1 MDDNKIKI
9 NIYLNGHHSSL
20 TVNREDEGD
29 VRAAAKKVNEYI
41 IKAKKYFDSPQLGED
56 RLLAM
61 VAYQFALSGIRA
73 EKKANS
79 QQFINKIEEW
89 DKLLEQQLL
98 SDYTED
104 IAFVSK
110 RKKEEE

>member
-1 MDDNKIKI
+1 MDDNKIRI
-9 NIYLNGHHSSL
+9 NIYLNGQHYSL
-20 TVNREDEGD
+20 KVKPEDEED
-29 VRAAAKKVNEYI
+29 ARSAAKKVNAYI
-41 IKAKKYFDSPQLGED
+41 TKAKKHFDSPQLGED

-61 VAYQFALSGIRA
+61 IAYQFALTGIRT
-73 EKKANS
+73 EKEANS

-98 SDYTED
+98 SDYTDD

-110 RKKEEE
+110 RKEEEE

>member
-1 MDDNKIKI
+1 
-9 NIYLNGHHSSL
+9 
-20 TVNREDEGD
+20 
-29 VRAAAKKVNEYI
+29 
-41 IKAKKYFDSPQLGED
+41 
-56 RLLAM
+56 M

-98 SDYTED
+98 SDYTDD